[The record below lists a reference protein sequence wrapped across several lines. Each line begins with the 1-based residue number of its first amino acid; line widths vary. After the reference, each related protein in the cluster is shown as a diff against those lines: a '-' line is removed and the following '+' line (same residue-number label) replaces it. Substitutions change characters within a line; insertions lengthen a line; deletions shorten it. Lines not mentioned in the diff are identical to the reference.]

1 MIFNEAQSWKATWLH
16 CVIYMIM
23 YMICRYYLGVLNGSL
38 WSSAVVLGRRWPR
51 LALKTIQFRRRI
63 AGIEALRVGRGA
75 QQLCAGGRGAQP
87 LRLKLLSV
95 HAQVRRVYT
104 T

>member
-38 WSSAVVLGRRWPR
+38 WSSAVG
-51 LALKTIQFRRRI
+51 FR
-63 AGIEALRVGRGA
+63 ATVA
-75 QQLCAGGRGAQP
+75 
-87 LRLKLLSV
+87 
-95 HAQVRRVYT
+95 
-104 T
+104 